1 MERIYR
7 EVLGAE
13 LCNWS
18 CLLNNSYKETVPNP
32 HLHIHVRP
40 RYKKS
45 VVINNHVYI
54 DTEFT
59 HHYALKKDSIVL
71 DDDRKV
77 LYSLMKKHF
86 V

>member
-1 MERIYR
+1 MQ
-7 EVLGAE
+7 LE
-13 LCNWS
+13 LS
-18 CLLNNSYKETVPNP
+18 A
-32 HLHIHVRP
+32 
-40 RYKKS
+40 
-45 VVINNHVYI
+45 VINDHVYI
-54 DTEFT
+54 DKEFT